1 MCHCAGR
8 SLARVCPQARPDS
21 VCAETL
27 RGWVWVPTC
36 PAEQGTRG
44 SCREGGTKGRRH
56 GRGVPAPSNSEG
68 FAARPAPCTP
78 FFPGSQP
85 RVQRAQQ
92 PCHQRRLPLRRQPP
106 HLHGRQG
113 HEHHAVAGHLVP
125 AGAPGSRAGPDAR
138 SLGAS
143 APVTSGP
150 LEKFSQT
157 SGKPCPVPLTPAACS
172 ASATSDQQFR
182 FLCCTICKTHLI

>member
-56 GRGVPAPSNSEG
+56 GHGVPVPSDSEG
-68 FAARPAPCTP
+68 FAVRPAPCTP

-125 AGAPGSRAGPDAR
+125 AGAPGSRAGPGRTQPRGLGPCDFWSVGKVLTNLRKTTPCAAHPSRVLGERHVR
-138 SLGAS
+138 SAVQVSL
-143 APVTSGP
+143 
-150 LEKFSQT
+150 LYNM
-157 SGKPCPVPLTPAACS
+157 
-172 ASATSDQQFR
+172 
-182 FLCCTICKTHLI
+182 

>member
-1 MCHCAGR
+1 MSLCRALAGPCLSPGQTR
-8 SLARVCPQARPDS
+8 FCVCRDSAWLGLGPHVSRRAGHTWQLPRGRDEGPEARP
-21 VCAETL
+21 
-27 RGWVWVPTC
+27 WVP
-36 PAEQGTRG
+36 
-44 SCREGGTKGRRH
+44 
-56 GRGVPAPSNSEG
+56 VPSDSEG
-68 FAARPAPCTP
+68 FAVRPAPCTP